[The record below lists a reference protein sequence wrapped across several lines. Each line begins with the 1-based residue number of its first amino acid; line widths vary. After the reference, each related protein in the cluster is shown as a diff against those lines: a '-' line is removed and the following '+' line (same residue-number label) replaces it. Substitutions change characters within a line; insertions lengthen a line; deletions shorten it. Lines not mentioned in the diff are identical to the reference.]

1 MRTLI
6 RQKLKALTG
15 AVLLISIPAVLSAQ
29 ESLDVVYAQLD
40 NAFVEHNSESVS
52 KVLTKY
58 TASKDYNLYE
68 SYTLKKARQLII
80 EDDLAF
86 ARDATLVVID
96 NNLENFDAVDLY
108 SYIDR
113 AILSEQAARLAE
125 ENRLRLEAERLA
137 ALNERTRAKIA
148 KNENYS
154 TVSTASG
161 SSIYMN
167 HEKYF
172 SSTDWSVSVGLAD
185 LLYQTVTK
193 PESYSSLKY
202 GLAFGANLFYK
213 TDEYIAGGEIFAD
226 LAMLTMGKGEQ
237 EVITSLKFIPM
248 FALPNLSKHV
258 FFRVGFAMQGLN
270 SDTEFNTG
278 SVETFITP
286 AFGFAF
292 ENLAVGKTTAELYYD
307 YYLGHLAY
315 DELSSA
321 MEMGASLLLP
331 MTGNEQTTIGLKL
344 GVVDTLFIKN
354 EGMDNRAKF
363 IVSIG
368 VGNVKN

>member
-1 MRTLI
+1 MEKLI
-6 RQKLKALTG
+6 NLKLKALIT
-15 AVLLISIPAVLSAQ
+15 ALLLVFIQAAITAQ
-29 ESLDVVYAQLD
+29 ESLEVVYAQLD
-40 NAFVEHNSESVS
+40 SAIGEHSSESVS

-58 TASKDYNLYE
+58 TASKDYGLYE
-68 SYTLKKARQLII
+68 SFTLKKARQLII
-80 EDDLAF
+80 QDDLIF
-86 ARDATLVVID
+86 ARDVTLVVID

-113 AILSEQAARLAE
+113 AILSEEAARIAE
-125 ENRLRLEAERLA
+125 ENRLRIEAERLA

-148 KNENYS
+148 KNDNYS
-154 TVSTASG
+154 SVSTASG
-161 SSIYMN
+161 SSIYIN

-185 LLYQTVTK
+185 IMYQTVTK

-213 TDEYIAGGEIFAD
+213 TEEYIVGGELFAD

-237 EVITSLKFIPM
+237 EVITSLKFVPM
-248 FALPNLSKHV
+248 FALPNLSKNL
-258 FFRVGFAMQGLN
+258 FLRVGFAMHGLN
-270 SDTEFNTG
+270 SDSEFNTG
-278 SVETFITP
+278 SVETFISP

-292 ENLAVGKTTAELYYD
+292 ENIALGKSTAELFYD

-315 DELSSA
+315 DDLSSA
-321 MEMGASLLLP
+321 MEMGAAVLLP
-331 MTGNEQTTIGLKL
+331 MAGNEQTTIGLKL
-344 GVVDTLFIKN
+344 GVTDTLFLKD

-363 IVSIG
+363 IISIG